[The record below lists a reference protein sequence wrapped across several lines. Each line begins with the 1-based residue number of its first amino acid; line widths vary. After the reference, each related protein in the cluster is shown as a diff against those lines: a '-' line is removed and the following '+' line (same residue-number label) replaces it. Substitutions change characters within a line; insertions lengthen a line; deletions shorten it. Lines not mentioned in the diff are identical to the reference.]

1 MKKIILIALIAMCAG
16 TSNAQEPKNA
26 THKQLRAEQEAAFD
40 IPACGP
46 DGSGGITVTGRI
58 SDFEQSIDRRGN
70 LYIPINV
77 MDTDISEQQQISLPR
92 GSSSA
97 SVDILPN
104 FNSNRHSLSGVLL
117 PLCKAHLFQG
127 RSF

>member
-58 SDFEQSIDRRGN
+58 SDFEQSIDRRGT

-77 MDTDISEQQQISLPR
+77 MDTDISVQEQISLPR

>member
-26 THKQLRAEQEAAFD
+26 TQQLRAEQEAAFD

-77 MDTDISEQQQISLPR
+77 MDTDISVQEQISLPR

>member
-1 MKKIILIALIAMCAG
+1 
-16 TSNAQEPKNA
+16 
-26 THKQLRAEQEAAFD
+26 
-40 IPACGP
+40 
-46 DGSGGITVTGRI
+46 
-58 SDFEQSIDRRGN
+58 
-70 LYIPINV
+70 
-77 MDTDISEQQQISLPR
+77 MDTDISVQEQISLPR

>member
-77 MDTDISEQQQISLPR
+77 MDISVQEQISLPR

>member
-1 MKKIILIALIAMCAG
+1 MCAG

-46 DGSGGITVTGRI
+46 DGLGGITVTGRI

-77 MDTDISEQQQISLPR
+77 MGTGISAQVEISLPR

>member
-1 MKKIILIALIAMCAG
+1 MRKIILIALIAMCAG

-26 THKQLRAEQEAAFD
+26 PHKQLRAEQEAAFD

-77 MDTDISEQQQISLPR
+77 MDTDISVQEQISLPR